1 MEDQLSAVLDSA
13 RRCTLCAP
21 FLPLGPRPI
30 VQGARS
36 ATLLIVGQAPG
47 TKVHRS
53 GIPWD
58 DNSGSRLRT
67 WLAMAPELFYDAT
80 RVAIVPAGLCYPG
93 VAPSGGD
100 NPPRP
105 ECAPL
110 WHPQIL
116 PLLDNIRLTVL
127 VGSYAQRLFL
137 GAARSRTLSETVANF
152 ARYLPTYLPLPHP
165 SWRSVGWEKQNPW
178 FASEVLPTA
187 KSLVQEALR
196 Q

>member
-1 MEDQLSAVLDSA
+1 MEDELDAVLAAA
-13 RRCTLCAP
+13 RRCTLCTP
-21 FLPLGPRPI
+21 YLPLGPRPI

-36 ATLLIVGQAPG
+36 ASLLIVGQAPG

-58 DNSGSRLRT
+58 DNSGSRLRN
-67 WLAMAPELFYDAT
+67 WLGIAPEVFYDPA
-80 RVAIVPAGLCYPG
+80 RVATVPAGLCYPG

-110 WHPQIL
+110 WHPLIL
-116 PLLDNIRLTVL
+116 PLLDKVRLTIL
-127 VGSYAQRLFL
+127 VGSHAQKLFL
-137 GAARSRTLSETVANF
+137 GSARARTLSATVANYNQ
-152 ARYLPTYLPLPHP
+152 YLPAYLPLPHP
-165 SWRSVGWEKQNPW
+165 SWRSIVWERNNPW
-178 FASEVLPTA
+178 FGEDMLPHA
-187 KSLVQEALR
+187 RRLVVEAL